1 MERLVCGQ
9 EESNK
14 EKKNADI
21 MVRGLA
27 LRTTG
32 FAMLSYIGGC
42 GVEGGQ
48 GEADYIFGECN
59 V

>member
-1 MERLVCGQ
+1 
-9 EESNK
+9 
-14 EKKNADI
+14 

-32 FAMLSYIGGC
+32 SMLSYIGGC

-48 GEADYIFGECN
+48 GEADYIFGKCN